1 MSEEVKHLMAFYRNF
16 FVESAKAKGDEFE
29 GYFR

>member
-1 MSEEVKHLMAFYRNF
+1 MSEKVEHLMAFYRIF
-16 FVESAKAKGDEFE
+16 FVESAMAKGDEFE